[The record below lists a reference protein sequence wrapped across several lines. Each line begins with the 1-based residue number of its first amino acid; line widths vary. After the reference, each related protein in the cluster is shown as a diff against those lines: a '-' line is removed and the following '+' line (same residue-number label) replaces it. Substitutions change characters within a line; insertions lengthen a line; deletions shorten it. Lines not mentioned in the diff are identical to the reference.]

1 MKLPRTIKVGPYE
14 YMVRLVSGDEIPD
27 RLGDANQ
34 DLHEIQIV
42 KHLRTEKKREIIL
55 HEVLHTIHGLTGRW
69 DDAPRTDE
77 EWIDATVHGLLG
89 VLRDNPK
96 LVEYLVGEGTQ
107 GSSAPTRRPRPSRGR
122 GVDDNPV
129 PEVREPD
136 AGESDLLRQVGGA
149 EQGALSERGG

>member
-14 YMVRLVSGDEIPD
+14 YMVKLVKGEDIPD

-42 KHLRTEKKREIIL
+42 RSLRTEKKREIIL

-69 DDAPRTDE
+69 DDTPRTDE

-96 LVEYLVGEGTQ
+96 FVEYLVGENSQAPRPT
-107 GSSAPTRRPRPSRGR
+107 SARPRTGRGR
-122 GVDDNPV
+122 GVGEHSI

-136 AGESDLLRQVGGA
+136 ASQSDLLPDAAR
-149 EQGALSERGG
+149 EREGTLQ